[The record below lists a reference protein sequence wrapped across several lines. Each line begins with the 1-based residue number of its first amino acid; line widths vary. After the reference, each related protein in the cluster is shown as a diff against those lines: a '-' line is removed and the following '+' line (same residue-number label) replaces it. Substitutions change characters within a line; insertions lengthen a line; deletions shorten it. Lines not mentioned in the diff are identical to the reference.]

1 MRDSCSVCKK
11 TFERINLWPNS
22 LKSGTFICRN
32 CNTSKRL
39 KKQKSFESDLRKF
52 RERQDYV
59 LQETGF
65 QESPSRVS
73 DDEFDE
79 IVQEFEQAHWKEIS
93 ETESATHRKYIESL
107 FKREFRERVHGKQGK
122 SREKSSHALRAT
134 DVAIHYNL
142 LGVSDKSTDMQ
153 IKNAYRS
160 LILKWHP
167 DKNPAESKYAEKML
181 IMIKTA
187 FDKIMKSRK
196 CMNSNSHIEKTDRN

>member
-1 MRDSCSVCKK
+1 MRGSCSVCKK

-32 CNTSKRL
+32 CNTSRL

-59 LQETGF
+59 LQETSF
-65 QESPSRVS
+65 RESPSRVS

-79 IVQEFEQAHWKEIS
+79 IVQEFEQAHWREIS
-93 ETESATHRKYIESL
+93 ETESSIHRKHIESL
-107 FKREFRERVHGKQGK
+107 FKREFWERLHGRQEKNHQ
-122 SREKSSHALRAT
+122 KSSQAFQAA
-134 DVAIHYNL
+134 DIAIHYNL
-142 LGVSDKSTDMQ
+142 LGVSDESTDMQ
-153 IKNAYRS
+153 IKDAYRR

-181 IMIKTA
+181 IMVKTA
-187 FDKIMKSRK
+187 FDEIMKNRK
-196 CMNSNSHIEKTDRN
+196 QQASSNHI